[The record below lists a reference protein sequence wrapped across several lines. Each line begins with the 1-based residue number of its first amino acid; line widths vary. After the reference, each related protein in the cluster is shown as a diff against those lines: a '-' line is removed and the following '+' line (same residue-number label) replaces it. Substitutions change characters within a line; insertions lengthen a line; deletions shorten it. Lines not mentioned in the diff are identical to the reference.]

1 MQSFEYAWQSRD
13 GISFYGQGWAPE
25 APKAVICLV
34 HGLGE
39 HCGRYAH
46 MGKAYAAAGYALL
59 GFDLRGHGKSGG
71 PRGHTPSF
79 EAFMQDIDRLLEE
92 ARIRYPELPRFIYGH
107 SLGGILTLNYALR
120 RKPDVNGVVT
130 SAAGLR
136 TALEQQKGKV
146 FLARVLGSILPA
158 GAIAS
163 GLDPNTISRTPEV
176 VQRYVS
182 DPLVHD
188 KLSFGM
194 GKSVMGAIPWAFEHA
209 AEFPAPLLVMHG
221 TADQLGFASGSQE
234 FASKF
239 KGDCTF
245 KAWEGLSH
253 ELHNEPEQEDVF
265 KYVIAWMDAHL

>member
-1 MQSFEYAWQSRD
+1 MQSFEYAWQSAD
-13 GISFYGQGWAPE
+13 GVPFYGQGWMPE
-25 APKAVICLV
+25 APKAVVCLV

-39 HCGRYAH
+39 HSGRYAH
-46 MGKAYAAAGYALL
+46 MGKAYAGAGYALL

-71 PRGHTPSF
+71 VRGHAPSF

-92 ARIRYPELPRFIYGH
+92 AGNRYPGLPRFIYGH

-120 RKPDVNGVVT
+120 RKPDVKGVIT

-136 TALEQQKGKV
+136 TAIELQKGKV
-146 FLARVLGSILPA
+146 FLARVFGSVIPSVV
-158 GAIAS
+158 IPS

-194 GKSVMGAIPWAFEHA
+194 GKSVMGAIAWAFEHA
-209 AEFPAPLLVMHG
+209 PEFQAPLLVMHG
-221 TADQLGFASGSQE
+221 TADQLGFASGSRE
-234 FASKF
+234 FASKV

-253 ELHNEPEQEDVF
+253 ELHNEPEQAQVF
-265 KYVIAWMDAHL
+265 EYTVAWMDAHL

>member
-1 MQSFEYAWQSRD
+1 MQSFEYAWQSAD
-13 GISFYGQGWAPE
+13 GVPFYGQGWMPE
-25 APKAVICLV
+25 APKAVVCLV

-39 HCGRYAH
+39 HSGRYAH
-46 MGKAYAAAGYALL
+46 MGKAYAGAGYALL

-71 PRGHTPSF
+71 VRGHAPSF

-92 ARIRYPELPRFIYGH
+92 AGNRYPGLPRFIYGH

-120 RKPDVNGVVT
+120 RKPDVKGVIT

-136 TALEQQKGKV
+136 TAIELQKGKV
-146 FLARVLGSILPA
+146 FLARVFGSVIPSVV
-158 GAIAS
+158 IPS

-194 GKSVMGAIPWAFEHA
+194 GKSVMGAIAWAFEHA
-209 AEFPAPLLVMHG
+209 PEFPAPLLVMHG

-234 FASKF
+234 FASKV

-253 ELHNEPEQEDVF
+253 ELHNEPEQAQVF
-265 KYVIAWMDAHL
+265 EYTVAWMDAHL

>member
-1 MQSFEYAWQSRD
+1 MQSFEYTWQSVD
-13 GISFYGQGWAPE
+13 GIPFYGQGWAPE
-25 APKAVICLV
+25 TPKAVVCLV

-39 HCGRYAH
+39 HSGRYAH
-46 MGKAYAAAGYALL
+46 MGKAYAQAGYALL

-71 PRGHTPSF
+71 RRGHAPSF

-92 ARIRYPELPRFIYGH
+92 AGSRYPGLPRFIYGH
-107 SLGGILTLNYALR
+107 SLGGILTLNYALS
-120 RKPDVNGVVT
+120 RKPDVNGVIT

-136 TALEQQKGKV
+136 TAIEQQKGKV
-146 FLARVLGSILPA
+146 FLARVFGSVIPSVV
-158 GAIAS
+158 IPS

-194 GKSVMGAIPWAFEHA
+194 GKSVMGAIAWAFEHA
-209 AEFPAPLLVMHG
+209 PEFPAPLLVMHG

-234 FASKF
+234 FASKVE
-239 KGDCTF
+239 GDCTF
-245 KAWEGLSH
+245 KAWEGLAH
-253 ELHNEPEQEDVF
+253 ELHNEPEQAEVF
-265 KYVIAWMDAHL
+265 EYTIAWMEAHL

>member
-1 MQSFEYAWQSRD
+1 MQSFEYAWQSAD

-39 HCGRYAH
+39 HSGRYAH
-46 MGKAYAAAGYALL
+46 MGSAYAQAGYALL

-71 PRGHTPSF
+71 RRGHAPSF

-92 ARIRYPELPRFIYGH
+92 AGNRYPGLPRFIYGH
-107 SLGGILTLNYALR
+107 SLGGILALNYALR
-120 RKPDVNGVVT
+120 RKPDVNGVIT

-136 TALEQQKGKV
+136 TAIEQQKGKV
-146 FLARVLGSILPA
+146 FLARVFGSVIPSV
-158 GAIAS
+158 AIPS

-188 KLSFGM
+188 KFSFGM
-194 GKSVMGAIPWAFEHA
+194 GKSVMDAIAWAFEHA
-209 AEFPAPLLVMHG
+209 GEFALPLLVMHG

-234 FASKF
+234 FASKV

-253 ELHNEPEQEDVF
+253 ELHNEPEKEEVF
-265 KYVIAWMDAHL
+265 KYVIAWMEAHL